1 MLVAP
6 LGLPGRVV
14 LPPFRAMA
22 RGENPGREHKN
33 SWDHPHGWGVVY
45 EERGLLRAYRS
56 ARPCWQDP
64 AFDAFGETRIFL
76 LHARRATNG
85 TVSVENAHPFSLD
98 VAGRTWFFC
107 HNGTVHDPLPAP
119 AGSGV
124 AATTDSSR
132 LFFRLA
138 GEGLGTDTSAA
149 LRSVYGSL
157 AHYTSLNT
165 FLLEEQELWTICRWA
180 KDAAYYTLYQS
191 EAGGGPVVSSEPL
204 PELAGA
210 WTAMANGSVLHVDRQ
225 TGAAERTILSEP

>member
-1 MLVAP
+1 
-6 LGLPGRVV
+6 
-14 LPPFRAMA
+14 MA

-33 SWDHPHGWGVVY
+33 SWDHPTAG
-45 EERGLLRAYRS
+45 ESSTRRGGSFAAYRS
-56 ARPCWQDP
+56 ARPCWKDP
-64 AFDAFGETRIFL
+64 AFDVFGETRIFL

-107 HNGTVHDPLPAP
+107 HNGTVHDPLPTP

-124 AATTDSSR
+124 AATTDSYR

-138 GEGLGTDTSAA
+138 GESLGTDTSAA

-157 AHYTSLNT
+157 ADYTSLNT
-165 FLLEEQELWTICRWA
+165 FLLEEQELWAVCRWA

-191 EAGGGPVVSSEPL
+191 EADGGPVGLV
-204 PELAGA
+204 
-210 WTAMANGSVLHVDRQ
+210 
-225 TGAAERTILSEP
+225 GAAPGARRSVDGMGQWICASG